1 MSRTIH
7 GFVLNCWANG
17 CGVILPTTIVHIFGA
32 RKTFLCSLNP
42 KFSIKTEV
50 LGGGGGTVAV
60 AVAET
65 EADRP
70 PPPPVLPS

>member
-1 MSRTIH
+1 MRI
-7 GFVLNCWANG
+7 AEG
-17 CGVILPTTIVHIFGA
+17 CRAVQGGAEQGVHMP
-32 RKTFLCSLNP
+32 KP

-50 LGGGGGTVAV
+50 LGGGGGTVAM

>member
-1 MSRTIH
+1 MQPY
-7 GFVLNCWANG
+7 GQVPW
-17 CGVILPTTIVHIFGA
+17 
-32 RKTFLCSLNP
+32 SLQQVQP

-65 EADRP
+65 EANR